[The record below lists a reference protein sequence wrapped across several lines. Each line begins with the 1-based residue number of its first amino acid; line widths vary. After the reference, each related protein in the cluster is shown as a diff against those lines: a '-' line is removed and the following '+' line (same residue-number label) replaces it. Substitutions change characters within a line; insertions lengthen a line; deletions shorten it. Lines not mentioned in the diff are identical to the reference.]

1 MLDYKDRMNQA
12 WDKVPEHRQKEILE
26 ELEHKAYQQ
35 DFTPMIRTNATTEY
49 EGPNPLE
56 PIADCIVKIME
67 DCADALVILGKH
79 FIKNYIDKKAN
90 RGGK

>member
-35 DFTPMIRTNATTEY
+35 DFTATIRTNTTSEY

-56 PIADCIVKIME
+56 PLADCIVSVMR
-67 DCADALVILGKH
+67 DCADAIVLIGRH
-79 FIKNYIDKKAN
+79 MKNTFKDKK
-90 RGGK
+90 RQ